1 MRSLGGDDGQLC
13 SRVRRSTLEFERRSV
28 VVSGATGNLGHSV
41 VRAYL
46 EAGAHVAVPAR
57 DPAKAAALRDALS
70 SLAGTDDDA
79 KLLIADADLA
89 DRGSMDAFVEH
100 VLRAWGR
107 LDVLANLAGGFGTGP
122 ADDIATIR
130 ALWEE
135 NVATVIVPSA
145 ACLVPM
151 RARGYGRIVSVSAMT
166 ALKGGRNTAGYAMA
180 KGAVVRWTEALAAET
195 KDQGITVN
203 AILPSSID
211 HPVNRAK
218 MPKADPTTWVRPEE
232 AAALILFL
240 TSSEASGITGAGI
253 PITART

>member
-1 MRSLGGDDGQLC
+1 MRSLGGDARPFR
-13 SRVRRSTLEFERRSV
+13 SRVRRSTLEFERRCV
-28 VVSGATGNLGHSV
+28 VVPGATGNLGHAV

-57 DPAKAAALRDALS
+57 DAAKATALREDLGTLADAD
-70 SLAGTDDDA
+70 GDP
-79 KLLIADADLA
+79 KLLIADAELS
-89 DRGSMDAFVEH
+89 DRGSMDAFVEQ

-107 LDVLANLAGGFGTGP
+107 VDVLANLAGGFGSGA

-130 ALWEE
+130 ALWER
-135 NVATVIVPSA
+135 NVATVVVPAA

-151 RARGYGRIVSVSAMT
+151 RARGYGRIVSVAAMT
-166 ALKGGRNTAGYAMA
+166 ALKGGRNNAGYAMA
-180 KGAVVRWTEALAAET
+180 KSAVVRWTEALAAET

-203 AILPSSID
+203 AILTSSID

-218 MPKADPTTWVRPEE
+218 MPKADPKTWVQPEE

-240 TSSEASGITGAGI
+240 TSTEASGVTGAAI
-253 PITART
+253 PVTART